1 MEKSAN
7 FAEIFGANFTEKQS
21 VKKKRILWLFSGQ
34 ILLGIDRF
42 LC

>member
-1 MEKSAN
+1 MEKSAD